1 MPTKATTKAVAAP
14 PPPAALP
21 TLEPP
26 TDPTAEATE
35 ETTEE
40 ELPSL
45 EEAYATL
52 EERNRRI
59 LHIVETLVNPLLG
72 EGESLDIDTEIQWMH
87 EVDGPPEAEGGPPTR
102 RIDWR
107 PSPALAA
114 VLVQLT
120 PTVEPE
126 IELEPE
132 PEPVA
137 PPQPRVKLP
146 YRAPSQE
153 RAAPEV
159 SKKVADMTPQERVDH
174 YQAQLAEANDNGGYL
189 QIAN

>member
-1 MPTKATTKAVAAP
+1 MRRPTP
-14 PPPAALP
+14 PSKNAIG
-21 TLEPP
+21 
-26 TDPTAEATE
+26 
-35 ETTEE
+35 
-40 ELPSL
+40 
-45 EEAYATL
+45 
-52 EERNRRI
+52 RI

-72 EGESLDIDTEIQWMH
+72 DGEALDIDTEIQWMH
-87 EVDGPPEAEGGPPTR
+87 EVDGPPEIEGGPPTR

-126 IELEPE
+126 IEPEPE
-132 PEPVA
+132 PEA
-137 PPQPRVKLP
+137 PPAPRVKLP
-146 YRAPSQE
+146 YRPPSQE

-159 SKKVADMTPQERVDH
+159 EKKVVDMTPQERADH
-174 YQAQLAEANDNGGYL
+174 YQAQLAEAASSGGYL